1 MNSMKKFKRKMRLLL
16 MLLLITSISLSTAT
30 YAWFSVNRIVYIS
43 DLHIKVQAQGGIEI
57 STDGINFKTM
67 ITQTDIIEAN
77 KTYPT
82 SINQLP
88 LTMEPVSTAKIVKD
102 GKLQMY
108 YGYTEN
114 SGNDYILL
122 ANQSIEEEGSGEE
135 SNGKFMAFDIFLK
148 ADNPTQLY
156 LANTSGATYEGT
168 TPGIENSVR
177 YAFLVEGNAQITDN
191 YQVIQ
196 GLNNATED
204 TTYIWEPN
212 FDSHSLNGIGNA
224 ASVYGIIVEE
234 SGSKQ
239 VSYDGLVSN
248 ITRNDNVKLNK
259 ANATNYPN
267 LFKNVNVDYK
277 TPSNF
282 SEYDNL
288 EVFSL
293 ERGITKVRVYIWI
306 EGQDVDCENNSAV
319 GDIYFNFQF
328 TTNPSE

>member
-1 MNSMKKFKRKMRLLL
+1 MSSMKRFKRKMRLLL
-16 MLLLITSISLSTAT
+16 MLLFLTTMSLSTAT

-67 ITQTDIIEAN
+67 ITQNDIIEAN
-77 KTYPT
+77 STYKE

-88 LTMEPVSTAKIVKD
+88 LTMEPVSTGKNVSD
-102 GKLQMY
+102 GKLEMY

-114 SGNDYILL
+114 NLNDYILIS
-122 ANQSIEEEGSGEE
+122 NKSVEEEGSGEE

-156 LANTSGATYEGT
+156 LENTSGAKYEGT

-177 YAFLVEGNAQITDN
+177 YAFLIEGNAPVTEN

-196 GLNNATED
+196 GLNNATEE

-224 ASVYGIIVEE
+224 ATVYGIIVEE
-234 SGSKQ
+234 SGSEQ
-239 VSYDGLVSN
+239 VLYDGLISN
-248 ITRNDNVKLNK
+248 ITRNDNIKLNK
-259 ANATNYPN
+259 ANAINYPN
-267 LFKNVNVDYK
+267 LFKKVDVDYK

-282 SEYDNL
+282 SEYENL
-288 EVFSL
+288 EIFSL
-293 ERGITKVRVYIWI
+293 QQGITKVRVYIWI

>member
-1 MNSMKKFKRKMRLLL
+1 
-16 MLLLITSISLSTAT
+16 
-30 YAWFSVNRIVYIS
+30 
-43 DLHIKVQAQGGIEI
+43 
-57 STDGINFKTM
+57 
-67 ITQTDIIEAN
+67 
-77 KTYPT
+77 
-82 SINQLP
+82 
-88 LTMEPVSTAKIVKD
+88 
-102 GKLQMY
+102 
-108 YGYTEN
+108 
-114 SGNDYILL
+114 LL

-239 VSYDGLVSN
+239 VSYDGLISN
-248 ITRNDNVKLNK
+248 ITRNDNVKLHK

-282 SEYDNL
+282 SEYENL